1 MMKRTK
7 ADWVLL
13 IEEQMESK
21 VSIAEFCR
29 IHAISVSAFYN
40 ARSRFGYTA
49 SAAKTKENENPE
61 ITDPMGSPVGLE
73 KPALDEPADGAFVQ
87 ANCHKELEN
96 TPAAAVCFEPVQI
109 AADLSCVQKTKAS
122 PAAPPGYSSRSLKEA
137 PIVFMLN
144 GIELVIPSQ
153 VSQANLGRIV
163 QACLQP

>member
-49 SAAKTKENENPE
+49 LAAKTKENENPE
-61 ITDPMGSPVGLE
+61 TTDPMGSAVTLE
-73 KPALDEPADGAFVQ
+73 KPASDEPADKAFVQ
-87 ANCHKELEN
+87 ADCREELEN
-96 TPAAAVCFEPVQI
+96 VSAAAVRFEPVQI
-109 AADLSCVQKTKAS
+109 AANLSCVQKTKTG
-122 PAAPPGYSSRSLKEA
+122 PTAPPGHSSSVFKEA

-163 QACLQP
+163 QACLQS